1 MKTDTFR
8 FHIAALVF
16 LAAASVTLADLP
28 RISSGGETRGGVEVS
43 SASILPEDNPMA
55 GTFLLRLRLRNTMS
69 FEQDVTCIVTDAID
83 GKGRASTT
91 VRLSPGGTAFV
102 TLPLPPV
109 TVHVRTIKLRDSV
122 GECIYDIGGNAFD
135 FYAGNDNTSYH
146 YYDTVV
152 SDDSCAYL
160 SKSVPY
166 EPFQEAFKAAYTEA
180 QKPQKGNTW
189 GTFTTAFGSYRCAR
203 GGDMKCVKSSQ
214 VADPWP
220 TDWRA
225 YLPYPLCIVADRD
238 FPEIPEG
245 ARESLRR
252 YVAAGGNLLLIGNR
266 AECFK
271 IRGELFAD
279 ALTSLALNALPETG
293 SSLHYGLG
301 EAHVLPLAD
310 VSGLKVSDLPVAAI
324 SEIADSIR
332 DAKCVFRSAFLRKP
346 ETNPYFLIDISSRL
360 HIPTGLF
367 ITVLLLF
374 VILAGPVSMIVLA
387 RRNRRIWII
396 WVLPAISLVFTV
408 VIVASM
414 LVSEG
419 VRPFST
425 RDAVTLLAQRDG
437 RALTIGGVSVYAPF
451 SLSGGLD
458 FGRESDIA
466 PVVHT
471 GGGSLDYGRTL
482 HYSGSWVAPRSP
494 SLFGIRRFDILR
506 ERIEVFESEDGVE
519 IVNALGAPIS
529 RLTLWDA
536 QGRVHTAESIPSGAR
551 VRLTLAN
558 EAPPEVMRRVTGVY
572 NSRYGKNLQEGYDWR
587 EPEKPSLGGRGMPK
601 FRSAYA
607 AEIKGACPFLEDPL
621 QGRSHHAEDSAFVF
635 GSYEP
640 KTKAD
645 NR

>member
-1 MKTDTFR
+1 MKTDIFR
-8 FHIAALVF
+8 FHIAALAF
-16 LAAASVTLADLP
+16 LAAVSVTIAEPL
-28 RISSGGETRGGVEVS
+28 RISSGGRTRGEVVVS
-43 SASILPEDNPMA
+43 SASILPESNPMPA
-55 GTFLLRLRLRNTMS
+55 TFLVRLRLRNTMS
-69 FEQDVTCIVTDAID
+69 FEQDVTCIATDAID

-91 VRLSPGGTAFV
+91 VRLPPGGTAFV

-109 TVHVRTIKLRDSV
+109 TVHVRTIKLRDSG
-122 GECIYDIGGNAFD
+122 GECIYDIGGGVFD
-135 FYAGNDNTSYH
+135 YYAGNSPYH
-146 YYDTVV
+146 YYDTVFI
-152 SDDSCAYL
+152 DDSCAYL

-166 EPFQEAFKAAYTEA
+166 EPFQEAFKTAYVEA

-189 GTFTTAFGSYRCAR
+189 GTFTTAFGSYHCAR

-214 VADPWP
+214 VGDPWP

-245 ARESLRR
+245 AREALRR
-252 YVAAGGNLLLIGNR
+252 YVAAGGNLLLVGDR

-279 ALTSLALNALPETG
+279 ALTSLALTAPSEAG
-293 SSLHYGLG
+293 SPLHYGLG

-310 VSGLKVSDLPVAAI
+310 VSGLKVADLPVGAI

-332 DAKCVFRSAFLRKP
+332 DAKCVFKSAFLREPK
-346 ETNPYFLIDISSRL
+346 TNPYFLIDISHRL

-414 LVSEG
+414 LMSEG
-419 VRPFST
+419 VRPYST

-471 GGGSLDYGRTL
+471 GGGPLDYGRTL
-482 HYSGSWVAPRSP
+482 HYGGSWVAPRSP

-506 ERIEVFESEDGVE
+506 ERVEVFESDDGVE

-529 RLTLWDA
+529 RLTLWDSE
-536 QGRVHTAESIPSGAR
+536 GRVFSAESVPSGAR
-551 VRLTLAN
+551 VRLSQAN
-558 EAPPEVMRRVTGVY
+558 EAPQKVIRRVTGVY

-621 QGRSHHAEDSAFVF
+621 QGRSHHAEDSALVF
-635 GSYEP
+635 GSFEP

-645 NR
+645 RR

>member
-1 MKTDTFR
+1 MNTQIR
-8 FHIAALVF
+8 ALLFSAFVAV
-16 LAAASVTLADLP
+16 AAATLAEPL
-28 RISSGGETRGGVEVS
+28 RISSGGRTRGGVEVS

-55 GTFLLRLRLRNTMS
+55 GTFLLRLRLRNTAA
-69 FEQDVTCIVTDAID
+69 FEQDFTCIAADVIN
-83 GKGRASTT
+83 GKGKASAT
-91 VRLSPGGTAFV
+91 VRLSPGGTTFV
-102 TLPLPPV
+102 TIPLPPV
-109 TVHVRTIKLRDSV
+109 TVHERTIKLRDSG
-122 GECIYDIGGNAFD
+122 GECFFDIGTHSFD
-135 FYAGNDNTSYH
+135 FYPGNDDGFDH
-146 YYDTVV
+146 YGSRF

-166 EPFQEAFKAAYTEA
+166 EPFQEAFKAAYEKA
-180 QKPQKGNTW
+180 QKPQGGNTW
-189 GTFTTAFGSYRCAR
+189 GTFTTAFGQYYCAR
-203 GGDMKCVKSSQ
+203 GGEMKCVKSSQ

-245 ARESLRR
+245 SREALRR
-252 YVAAGGNLLLIGNR
+252 YVAAGGNLLFVGDR

-279 ALTSLALNALPETG
+279 ALTSLALNALPEAA
-293 SSLHYGLG
+293 SQLHYGLG
-301 EAHVLPLAD
+301 EALVLPLAD
-310 VSGLKVSDLPVAAI
+310 VPGLKVTDLPDGAMD
-324 SEIADSIR
+324 EIADSIR
-332 DAKCVFRSAFLRKP
+332 DAKCVFKSTYLRRP
-346 ETNPYFLIDISSRL
+346 DRNPYFLIDISHRL

-367 ITVLLLF
+367 ITVLLFF

-414 LVSEG
+414 LISEG
-419 VRPFST
+419 VRPYST

-471 GGGSLDYGRTL
+471 GGGPLDYGRTL
-482 HYSGSWVAPRSP
+482 HYGGSWVAPRSP

-519 IVNALGAPIS
+519 IVNALGVPIS

-536 QGRVHTAESIPSGAR
+536 QGRVHTAEAIPSGAR

-587 EPEKPSLGGRGMPK
+587 KPEKPSFGGRGMPK

-607 AEIKGACPFLEDPL
+607 AEIKGACPFLDDPL
-621 QGRSHHAEDSAFVF
+621 QGRPHHAEDSALVF

-640 KTKAD
+640 KTNAD
-645 NR
+645 RR